1 MTKSI
6 DIVCNLRTPE
16 ITSKLPDQFWNL
28 TGDAS
33 WKNLRILDLIKRGI
47 TVDDMLAKMDE
58 AGVEKALL
66 IATQTADFKIDP
78 IEVFNVTREY
88 PDRFRGILGMNP
100 LKGMRALKELEEAV
114 NKFEFVGAHIY
125 PHWFKKPP
133 NDAIYFPLYAKCVEL
148 DIPIEMQVGHCAQIG
163 LPSVGRPITID
174 DIAIFFPELKL
185 IGIHTGYPWT
195 EEMIS
200 MAWKYPNVFIGID
213 AYAPKYLP
221 PSLVHFMNSYGKEK
235 VMFGT
240 DFPVI
245 DFGRAMREVQELG
258 LRDEAADLVL
268 KKNAERVF
276 KI

>member
-16 ITSKLPDQFWNL
+16 ITAKLPPAFWNL

-33 WKNLRILDLIKRGI
+33 WKNLRILEEIKKGI
-47 TVDDMLAKMDE
+47 TIEEMLKRMDE
-58 AGVEKALL
+58 AGVEMALL
-66 IATQTADFKIDP
+66 IATQTNEFRIYP
-78 IEVFNVTREY
+78 EEVYRATKEY
-88 PDRFRGILGMNP
+88 PDRFKGILGVNP
-100 LKGMRALKELEEAV
+100 LRGMNALKELEEV
-114 NKFEFVGAHIY
+114 VSKYEFVGAHIY
-125 PHWFKKPP
+125 PHWFKKAP
-133 NDAIYFPLYAKCVEL
+133 NDAIYFPLYSKCSEL

-174 DIAIFFPELKL
+174 DIAIFFPELKI

-200 MAWKYPNVFIGID
+200 VAWKYPNVFIGID
-213 AYAPKYLP
+213 AYAPKYLD
-221 PSLVHFMNSYGKEK
+221 PSLVHFMNSHGKDK

-245 DFGRAMREVQELG
+245 DFKRAMREMYDLN
-258 LRDEAADLVL
+258 LRDESLDLVL
-268 KKNAERVF
+268 RKNAQKVF
-276 KI
+276 NL